1 MAGEPQDD
9 CLFCKIVAG
18 QIPATIVRETDT
30 TVAFRDINPQA
41 PTHVLVIPKAHHKDA
56 AALAAEAPQLAA
68 DVLRETQAVADD
80 EKLDSYRT
88 VFNTGSGAGQTVWHA
103 HAHVLGGRG
112 LEWPPDNPDRTGP
125 PPTMSVRE
133 LVVLGTAS
141 QVPTR
146 HRNHNGYLLRW
157 DGEGILFDPGEGT
170 QRQMLRA
177 GVAAH
182 DLNRIC
188 VTHFH
193 GDHSLGLAGV
203 IQRINLDRVPH
214 EITAHYPRSGQRF
227 FERLRYATAY
237 RETVALTEVPV
248 AADGPLAVT
257 PAYTLDAR
265 RLSHPV
271 ESYGYRLT
279 EPDGR
284 RMLPERLAAHGITGP
299 DVGRIQRDGSL
310 GGVALDEV
318 SEVRRG
324 QRFAF
329 VMDTRLCEGV
339 HALAEDSD
347 LLVIE
352 STFLDEDETLAT
364 DHGHLTA
371 GQAARVARDAGVRH
385 LVLTH
390 FSQRYSD
397 PEEFERQARAA
408 GYAGELTVAR
418 DLTRVPVPKRR

>member
-1 MAGEPQDD
+1 
-9 CLFCKIVAG
+9 
-18 QIPATIVRETDT
+18 
-30 TVAFRDINPQA
+30 
-41 PTHVLVIPKAHHKDA
+41 
-56 AALAAEAPQLAA
+56 
-68 DVLRETQAVADD
+68 
-80 EKLDSYRT
+80 
-88 VFNTGSGAGQTVWHA
+88 
-103 HAHVLGGRG
+103 
-112 LEWPPDNPDRTGP
+112 
-125 PPTMSVRE
+125 MSVRE

-203 IQRINLDRVPH
+203 IQRINLDKVPH
-214 EITAHYPRSGQRF
+214 PVTAHYPRSGQRF
-227 FERLRYATAY
+227 FDRLRYATAY
-237 RETVALTEVPV
+237 RETVGITEAPV
-248 AADGPLAVT
+248 DADGDLAAT
-257 PAYTLDAR
+257 GPYTLDAR
-265 RLSHPV
+265 KLSHPV
-271 ESYGYRLT
+271 ESYGYRLV

-299 DVGRIQRDGSL
+299 DVGRIQRAGVL
-310 GGVALDEV
+310 GDVTLDEV

-329 VMDTRLCEGV
+329 VMDTRLCDGV
-339 HALAEDSD
+339 HALAEGCD

-352 STFLDEDETLAT
+352 STFLDEDAGLAEE
-364 DHGHLTA
+364 HGHLTA
-371 GQAARVARDAGVRH
+371 GQAAAVARDAGVRH

-390 FSQRYSD
+390 FSQRYLE

-408 GYAGELTVAR
+408 GYEGELTVAR
-418 DLTRVPVPKRR
+418 DLLRVPVPKRR

>member
-1 MAGEPQDD
+1 
-9 CLFCKIVAG
+9 
-18 QIPATIVRETDT
+18 
-30 TVAFRDINPQA
+30 
-41 PTHVLVIPKAHHKDA
+41 
-56 AALAAEAPQLAA
+56 
-68 DVLRETQAVADD
+68 
-80 EKLDSYRT
+80 
-88 VFNTGSGAGQTVWHA
+88 
-103 HAHVLGGRG
+103 
-112 LEWPPDNPDRTGP
+112 
-125 PPTMSVRE
+125 MSVRE

-182 DLNRIC
+182 DINRIC

-214 EITAHYPRSGQRF
+214 PVTAHYPLSGEHF

-237 RETVALTEVPV
+237 RESVALVQQPV
-248 AADGPLAVT
+248 AGQGAVLADTG
-257 PAYTLDAR
+257 AYVLEAH

-271 ESYGYRLT
+271 ESYGYKII

-284 RMLPERLAAHGITGP
+284 RILPALLAERGIKGP
-299 DVGRIQRDGSL
+299 DVGRLQREGEL
-310 GGVALDEV
+310 NGVTLDEV

-329 VMDTRLCEGV
+329 VMDTRLCAGV
-339 HALAEDSD
+339 HALADGCD
-347 LLVIE
+347 MLVIE
-352 STFLDEDETLAT
+352 STFLDGDAQLAA

-371 GQAARVARDAGVRH
+371 GQAASAARDAGVRH

-408 GYAGELTVAR
+408 GFEGELTIAA
-418 DLTRVPVPKRR
+418 DLVRVPLPKRIS

>member
-1 MAGEPQDD
+1 
-9 CLFCKIVAG
+9 
-18 QIPATIVRETDT
+18 
-30 TVAFRDINPQA
+30 
-41 PTHVLVIPKAHHKDA
+41 
-56 AALAAEAPQLAA
+56 
-68 DVLRETQAVADD
+68 
-80 EKLDSYRT
+80 
-88 VFNTGSGAGQTVWHA
+88 
-103 HAHVLGGRG
+103 
-112 LEWPPDNPDRTGP
+112 
-125 PPTMSVRE
+125 MSARE

-157 DGEGILFDPGEGT
+157 DGEGLLFDPGEGT

-193 GDHSLGLAGV
+193 GDHALGLGGV

-214 EITAHYPRSGQRF
+214 EVTAHYPLSGQHF

-237 RETVALTEVPV
+237 RETVPLTEVPV
-248 AADGPLAVT
+248 AEDGVLATT
-257 PAYTLDAR
+257 PAYTLEAR

-271 ESYGYRLT
+271 ESFGYRLV

-284 RMLPERLAAHGITGP
+284 RMLPERLRELGITGP
-299 DVGRIQRDGSL
+299 DVGVLQREGSL
-310 GGVALDEV
+310 RGVTLDDV

-324 QRFAF
+324 QKFAF

-339 HALAEDSD
+339 DALAEGCD

-352 STFLDEDETLAT
+352 STFLDGDHQLAA

-371 GQAARVARDAGVRH
+371 GQAGRVAREAGVRH

-390 FSQRYSD
+390 FSQRYPD
-397 PEEFERQARAA
+397 PGEFEREARAA
-408 GYAGELTVAR
+408 GFDGELTVAN
-418 DLTRVPVPKRR
+418 DLVRVPVPKRH

>member
-1 MAGEPQDD
+1 
-9 CLFCKIVAG
+9 
-18 QIPATIVRETDT
+18 
-30 TVAFRDINPQA
+30 
-41 PTHVLVIPKAHHKDA
+41 
-56 AALAAEAPQLAA
+56 
-68 DVLRETQAVADD
+68 
-80 EKLDSYRT
+80 
-88 VFNTGSGAGQTVWHA
+88 
-103 HAHVLGGRG
+103 
-112 LEWPPDNPDRTGP
+112 
-125 PPTMSVRE
+125 MSVRE

-177 GVAAH
+177 GAAAH

-214 EITAHYPRSGQRF
+214 EITAHYPRSGKRF
-227 FERLRYATAY
+227 FDRLRHATAY

-248 AADGPLAVT
+248 DADGVLAT
-257 PAYTLDAR
+257 TAAYTLEAR

-271 ESYGYRLT
+271 ESYGYRLV

-284 RMLPERLAAHGITGP
+284 RMLPDRLAAHGITGP
-299 DVGRIQRDGSL
+299 DVGRIQHEGSL
-310 GGVALDEV
+310 RGVPLEAV

-329 VMDTRLCEGV
+329 VMDTRLCEG
-339 HALAEDSD
+339 ARELAEDCD

-352 STFLDEDETLAT
+352 STFLDEDEALAT
-364 DHGHLTA
+364 EHGHLTA
-371 GQAARVARDAGVRH
+371 GQAARLARDAGVRH

-390 FSQRYSD
+390 FSQRYSE
-397 PEEFERQARAA
+397 PAEFERQARAA
-408 GYAGELTVAR
+408 GFEGELTVAH
-418 DLTRVPVPKRR
+418 DLLRVPVPKRR

>member
-1 MAGEPQDD
+1 
-9 CLFCKIVAG
+9 V
-18 QIPATIVRETDT
+18 
-30 TVAFRDINPQA
+30 
-41 PTHVLVIPKAHHKDA
+41 
-56 AALAAEAPQLAA
+56 
-68 DVLRETQAVADD
+68 
-80 EKLDSYRT
+80 
-88 VFNTGSGAGQTVWHA
+88 
-103 HAHVLGGRG
+103 
-112 LEWPPDNPDRTGP
+112 
-125 PPTMSVRE
+125 SVRE

-203 IQRINLDRVPH
+203 IQRINLDKVPH
-214 EITAHYPRSGQRF
+214 PVTAHYPRSGQRF
-227 FERLRYATAY
+227 FDRLRYATAY
-237 RETVALTEVPV
+237 RETVGVTEAPV
-248 AADGPLAVT
+248 DVDGPLAT
-257 PAYTLDAR
+257 TGAYTLEAR
-265 RLSHPV
+265 KLSHPV
-271 ESYGYRLT
+271 ESYGYRLV

-284 RMLPERLAAHGITGP
+284 RMLPERLAAHGIKGP
-299 DVGRIQRDGSL
+299 DVGRIQREGSI
-310 GGVALDEV
+310 GGVSLEDV

-329 VMDTRLCEGV
+329 VMDTRLCDGV
-339 HALAEDSD
+339 HALAAGCDM
-347 LLVIE
+347 LVIE
-352 STFLDEDETLAT
+352 STFLDDDVELAVE
-364 DHGHLTA
+364 HGHLTA

-390 FSQRYSD
+390 FSQRYSESD
-397 PEEFERQARAA
+397 EFERQARAA
-408 GYAGELTVAR
+408 GFEGELTVAY
-418 DLTRVPVPKRR
+418 DLLRVPVPKRR

>member
-1 MAGEPQDD
+1 
-9 CLFCKIVAG
+9 
-18 QIPATIVRETDT
+18 
-30 TVAFRDINPQA
+30 
-41 PTHVLVIPKAHHKDA
+41 
-56 AALAAEAPQLAA
+56 
-68 DVLRETQAVADD
+68 
-80 EKLDSYRT
+80 
-88 VFNTGSGAGQTVWHA
+88 
-103 HAHVLGGRG
+103 
-112 LEWPPDNPDRTGP
+112 
-125 PPTMSVRE
+125 MSVRE
-133 LVVLGTAS
+133 FVVLGTAS

-182 DLNRIC
+182 DLHRIC

-214 EITAHYPRSGQRF
+214 PVTAHYPKSGQRF
-227 FERLRYATAY
+227 FDRLRYATAY
-237 RETVALTEVPV
+237 RETVGITEEPV
-248 AADGPLAVT
+248 GGDSAVLAET
-257 PAYTLDAR
+257 PAYRLEAR

-271 ESYGYRLT
+271 ESYGYLLI
-279 EPDGR
+279 EPDR
-284 RMLPERLAAHGITGP
+284 PRMLPERLAAHGITGP
-299 DVGRIQRDGSL
+299 DISRLQKAGELR
-310 GGVALDEV
+310 GVTLDDV

-324 QRFAF
+324 QRVAF

-339 HALAEDSD
+339 TALAEGCD

-352 STFLDEDETLAT
+352 STFLDEDARLAA

-371 GQAARVARDAGVRH
+371 GQAAVVARDAGVRH

-390 FSQRYSD
+390 FSQRYAD
-397 PEEFERQARAA
+397 PEEFARQARAA
-408 GYAGELTVAR
+408 GFEGELTVAR
-418 DLTRVPVPKRR
+418 DLDRVTVPKRV

>member
-1 MAGEPQDD
+1 
-9 CLFCKIVAG
+9 
-18 QIPATIVRETDT
+18 
-30 TVAFRDINPQA
+30 
-41 PTHVLVIPKAHHKDA
+41 
-56 AALAAEAPQLAA
+56 
-68 DVLRETQAVADD
+68 
-80 EKLDSYRT
+80 
-88 VFNTGSGAGQTVWHA
+88 
-103 HAHVLGGRG
+103 
-112 LEWPPDNPDRTGP
+112 
-125 PPTMSVRE
+125 MSARE

-146 HRNHNGYLLRW
+146 RRNHNGYVLRW

-214 EITAHYPRSGQRF
+214 PVTAHYPASGGRF

-237 RETVALTEVPV
+237 RETVDLGQLPV
-248 AADGPLAVT
+248 ERDGVLAET
-257 PAYTLDAR
+257 PAYTLEAR
-265 RLSHPV
+265 KLSHPV

-284 RMLPERLAAHGITGP
+284 RMLPEALAAHGIAGP
-299 DVGRIQRDGSL
+299 DVGRLQREGSL
-310 GGVALDEV
+310 RGVALEKV
-318 SEVRRG
+318 SEVRHG

-329 VMDTRLCEGV
+329 VMDTRLCDGV
-339 HALAEDSD
+339 DALAEGCD

-352 STFLDEDETLAT
+352 STFLDEDEQLAT
-364 DHGHLTA
+364 EHGHLTA
-371 GQAARVARDAGVRH
+371 GQAGRVARDAGVRH

-390 FSQRYSD
+390 FSQRYSE
-397 PEEFERQARAA
+397 PEEFARQARAA
-408 GYAGELTVAR
+408 GYEGGLTVAD
-418 DLTRVPVPKRR
+418 DLTRVPVPKRAAAPAPG

>member
-1 MAGEPQDD
+1 
-9 CLFCKIVAG
+9 
-18 QIPATIVRETDT
+18 
-30 TVAFRDINPQA
+30 
-41 PTHVLVIPKAHHKDA
+41 
-56 AALAAEAPQLAA
+56 
-68 DVLRETQAVADD
+68 
-80 EKLDSYRT
+80 
-88 VFNTGSGAGQTVWHA
+88 
-103 HAHVLGGRG
+103 
-112 LEWPPDNPDRTGP
+112 
-125 PPTMSVRE
+125 MSVRE

-157 DGEGILFDPGEGT
+157 DGQGILFDPGEGT

-182 DLNRIC
+182 DINRIC

-214 EITAHYPRSGQRF
+214 PVTAHYPLSGEHF

-237 RETVALTEVPV
+237 RESVPLAQQPV
-248 AADGPLAVT
+248 AGESAVLAETSGYVLE
-257 PAYTLDAR
+257 AH

-271 ESYGYRLT
+271 ESYGYRIV

-284 RMLPERLAAHGITGP
+284 RILPALLAERGIRGP
-299 DVGRIQRDGSL
+299 DVGRLQREGEL
-310 GGVALDEV
+310 NGVTLDDV
-318 SEVRRG
+318 SEVRLG

-329 VMDTRLCEGV
+329 VMDTRMCAGV
-339 HALAEDSD
+339 HALADGCD
-347 LLVIE
+347 MLVIE
-352 STFLDEDETLAT
+352 STFLDGDFQLAA

-371 GQAARVARDAGVRH
+371 GQAASAARDAGVRH

-408 GYAGELTVAR
+408 GFEGELTVAA
-418 DLTRVPVPKRR
+418 DLVRVPLPKRTP

>member
-1 MAGEPQDD
+1 
-9 CLFCKIVAG
+9 
-18 QIPATIVRETDT
+18 
-30 TVAFRDINPQA
+30 
-41 PTHVLVIPKAHHKDA
+41 
-56 AALAAEAPQLAA
+56 
-68 DVLRETQAVADD
+68 
-80 EKLDSYRT
+80 
-88 VFNTGSGAGQTVWHA
+88 
-103 HAHVLGGRG
+103 
-112 LEWPPDNPDRTGP
+112 
-125 PPTMSVRE
+125 MSVRE
-133 LVVLGTAS
+133 LVILGTAS

-214 EITAHYPRSGQRF
+214 PVTAHYPKSGQRF
-227 FERLRYATAY
+227 FDRLRYATAY
-237 RETVALTEVPV
+237 RETVGITESPV
-248 AADGPLAVT
+248 AEDGVLATT
-257 PAYTLDAR
+257 PAYTLDTHK
-265 RLSHPV
+265 LSHPV

-284 RMLPERLAAHGITGP
+284 RMLPERLAAHGIKGP
-299 DVGRIQRDGSL
+299 DVGRIQREGTVDGVSL
-310 GGVALDEV
+310 DDV
-318 SEVRRG
+318 SEARRG

-329 VMDTRLCEGV
+329 IMDTRLCEGV
-339 HALAEDSD
+339 EKLAEGCD
-347 LLVIE
+347 LLAIE
-352 STFLDEDETLAT
+352 STFLDEDEQLAV

-371 GQAARVARDAGVRH
+371 GQAARVAQEAGVRH

-390 FSQRYSD
+390 FSQRYSE
-397 PEEFERQARAA
+397 PAEFERQARAA
-408 GYAGELTVAR
+408 GFEGS
-418 DLTRVPVPKRR
+418 

>member
-1 MAGEPQDD
+1 
-9 CLFCKIVAG
+9 
-18 QIPATIVRETDT
+18 
-30 TVAFRDINPQA
+30 
-41 PTHVLVIPKAHHKDA
+41 
-56 AALAAEAPQLAA
+56 
-68 DVLRETQAVADD
+68 
-80 EKLDSYRT
+80 
-88 VFNTGSGAGQTVWHA
+88 
-103 HAHVLGGRG
+103 
-112 LEWPPDNPDRTGP
+112 
-125 PPTMSVRE
+125 

-203 IQRINLDRVPH
+203 IQRINLDKVPH
-214 EITAHYPRSGQRF
+214 PVTAHYPRSGQRF
-227 FERLRYATAY
+227 FDRLRYATAY
-237 RETVALTEVPV
+237 RETVDLAQAPV
-248 AADGPLAVT
+248 SADGVIADTGGYRLETA
-257 PAYTLDAR
+257 

-271 ESYGYRLT
+271 ESYGYRLV

-284 RMLPERLAAHGITGP
+284 RMLPDRLAAHGIKGP
-299 DVGRIQRDGSL
+299 DVGRIQREGVL
-310 GGVALDEV
+310 GGVSLQDV

-329 VMDTRLCEGV
+329 VMDTRLCDGV
-339 HALAEDSD
+339 YTLSD
-347 LLVIE
+347 GCDMLVIE
-352 STFLDEDETLAT
+352 STFLDEDVELAVE
-364 DHGHLTA
+364 HGHLTA
-371 GQAARVARDAGVRH
+371 GQAARVALDCGVRH

-390 FSQRYSD
+390 FSQRYTE
-397 PEEFERQARAA
+397 PEEFERQARGA
-408 GYAGELTVAR
+408 GFDGELTVAH
-418 DLTRVPVPKRR
+418 DLLRVPLPKRR

>member
-1 MAGEPQDD
+1 
-9 CLFCKIVAG
+9 
-18 QIPATIVRETDT
+18 
-30 TVAFRDINPQA
+30 
-41 PTHVLVIPKAHHKDA
+41 
-56 AALAAEAPQLAA
+56 
-68 DVLRETQAVADD
+68 
-80 EKLDSYRT
+80 
-88 VFNTGSGAGQTVWHA
+88 
-103 HAHVLGGRG
+103 
-112 LEWPPDNPDRTGP
+112 
-125 PPTMSVRE
+125 MSVRE

-157 DGEGILFDPGEGT
+157 DGRGILFDPGEGT

-182 DLNRIC
+182 DIDRIC

-214 EITAHYPRSGQRF
+214 PVTAHYPASGRHF
-227 FERLRYATAY
+227 FDRLRYATAY
-237 RETVALTEVPV
+237 RETVELTQVPV
-248 AADGPLAVT
+248 EGEGAVLAET
-257 PAYTLDAR
+257 EAYTLEAR

-279 EPDGR
+279 EPDRR
-284 RMLPERLAAHGITGP
+284 RMLPALLAEHGITGP
-299 DVGRIQRDGSL
+299 DVGRLRREGVL
-310 GGVALDEV
+310 RGVALADV

-329 VMDTRLCEGV
+329 VMDTRLCASV
-339 HALAEDSD
+339 PALAEGCDM
-347 LLVIE
+347 LVIE
-352 STFLDEDETLAT
+352 STFLDEDVRLAE

-371 GQAARVARDAGVRH
+371 GQAAGAARDAGVRH

-390 FSQRYSD
+390 FSQRYAD
-397 PEEFERQARAA
+397 PADFARQARGA
-408 GYAGELTVAR
+408 GFAGELTIAA
-418 DLTRVPVPKRR
+418 DLTRVPLPKRTP